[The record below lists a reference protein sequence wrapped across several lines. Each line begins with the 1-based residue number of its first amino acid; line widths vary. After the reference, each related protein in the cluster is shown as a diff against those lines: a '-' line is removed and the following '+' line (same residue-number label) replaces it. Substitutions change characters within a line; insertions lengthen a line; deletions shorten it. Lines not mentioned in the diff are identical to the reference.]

1 VKKILLIMGHPDK
14 ESFGNALADAYES
27 GARESGA
34 EFQRLNLAD
43 LDFEVNLKR
52 GYKEMQELEPDL
64 KKAQKLIIWAEHLVF
79 VYPIWWI
86 TMPALL
92 KGFLDRTFLPGFA
105 FKYKKD
111 SPWWDKLLAGR
122 TGRMIT
128 TMDAPVFYYWLANW
142 NSGHRAMK
150 KGTLEFCGIKPVK
163 VTTFGQVKNS
173 TPEKREKWLEK
184 VRDLGRGG
192 N

>member
-1 VKKILLIMGHPDK
+1 MKKILLIMGHPDK
-14 ESFGNALADAYES
+14 ESFGSALADAYES

-34 EFQRLNLAD
+34 EFKRLNLAD
-43 LDFEVNLKR
+43 LEFEVNLKR
-52 GYKEMQELEPDL
+52 GYREIQELEPDL
-64 KKAQKLIIWAEHLVF
+64 VKAQELITWAEHLVF
-79 VYPIWWI
+79 VYPIWWA

-105 FKYKKD
+105 FKYRDD

-122 TGRMIT
+122 TARMIT
-128 TMDAPVFYYWLANW
+128 TMDAPVFYFWLVNW

-150 KGTLEFCGIKPVK
+150 KATLEFCGIKPVK

-184 VRDLGRGG
+184 VRNLGREG